1 MSNKN
6 NPLSPHLQVY
16 KWHIS
21 SLLSISHRIV
31 GIINFILIILIIFL
45 FAGCNNAKKE
55 DVQISSSKSTAIS
68 NAIELASAGV
78 VGIYRSQERV
88 QRVWG
93 GYRSLKPISSN
104 GSGFLVSEDG
114 YIITNAH
121 NIRDSF
127 KQPTVIT
134 TDIKVRVVIPGGEAY
149 DAEIVGLDT
158 VTDIALLKIEG
169 QNFKYCSLGNSDEV
183 KVGEW
188 AIALGNPRNLISN
201 DQYQPIASAG
211 IISAVNVDFS
221 IDSASGRL
229 LDSKGNLL
237 PDVKLLDNMIQ
248 TDASLNPGNS
258 GGPLIDSNGN
268 VIGINTFT
276 RADSQNLGFAIPINF
291 AKKIAN
297 ELKLKGAI
305 DRRVSFGLNA
315 RQYLYG
321 PAKDQIGLFIDK
333 VDYNST
339 ATNEELYRGDIIV
352 AIEGYKIESFEEIKA
367 VLVKLDFRAGD
378 EIILTVLRED
388 NFMDIKLTLGEV

>member
-1 MSNKN
+1 M
-6 NPLSPHLQVY
+6 
-16 KWHIS
+16 
-21 SLLSISHRIV
+21 RIKY
-31 GIINFILIILIIFL
+31 IILIIFL
-45 FAGCNNAKKE
+45 FTGCNNTKKE

-68 NAIELASAGV
+68 NAIELASPGV

-88 QRVWG
+88 IRTWR
-93 GYRSLKPISSN
+93 GYRNLKPASSN
-104 GSGFLVSEDG
+104 GSGFIISKDG
-114 YIITNAH
+114 YILTNAH
-121 NIRDSF
+121 NIRDNFSSA
-127 KQPTVIT
+127 VIT
-134 TDIKVRVVIPGGEAY
+134 TEINVTVVVPGGQTY
-149 DAEIVGLDT
+149 DAAIVGVDT
-158 VTDIALLKIEG
+158 VSDIALLKIEG
-169 QNFKYCSLGNSDEV
+169 DDFEYCNLGNSDDV

-201 DQYQPIASAG
+201 VQYQPIASAG
-211 IISAVNVDFS
+211 IVSAVNADFS
-221 IDSASGRL
+221 IDSRSGRL
-229 LDSKGNLL
+229 LDSSGELL
-237 PDVKLLDNMIQ
+237 PDIKLLDNMIQ

-258 GGPLIDSNGN
+258 GGPLIDSKGN
-268 VIGINTFT
+268 VIAINTFM
-276 RADSQNLGFAIPINF
+276 RSDSQNLGFAIPINF

-297 ELKLKGAI
+297 ELKLKGVI

-388 NFMDIKLTLGEV
+388 NFMDIKLTLGEVWIEEALNLLFLVFVLEL

>member
-1 MSNKN
+1 M
-6 NPLSPHLQVY
+6 
-16 KWHIS
+16 
-21 SLLSISHRIV
+21 RIKY
-31 GIINFILIILIIFL
+31 IILIIFL

-169 QNFKYCSLGNSDEV
+169 QNFKYCSLGDSDKV

-388 NFMDIKLTLGEV
+388 NFKDIKLTLGEVWIEEALNLLFLVFVLEL

>member
-1 MSNKN
+1 M
-6 NPLSPHLQVY
+6 
-16 KWHIS
+16 
-21 SLLSISHRIV
+21 RIKY
-31 GIINFILIILIIFL
+31 IILIIFL

-169 QNFKYCSLGNSDEV
+169 QNFKYCSLGDSDKV

-352 AIEGYKIESFEEIKA
+352 AIEGYKIESLEEIKA

-388 NFMDIKLTLGEV
+388 NFMDIKLTLGEVWIEEA

>member
-1 MSNKN
+1 M
-6 NPLSPHLQVY
+6 
-16 KWHIS
+16 
-21 SLLSISHRIV
+21 RIKY
-31 GIINFILIILIIFL
+31 IILIIFL

-169 QNFKYCSLGNSDEV
+169 QNFKYCSLGDSDKV

-378 EIILTVLRED
+378 KIILTVLRED
-388 NFMDIKLTLGEV
+388 NFMDIKLTLGEVWIEEALNLLFLVFVLEL